1 MRTSHGGRIGRGIGF
16 RIGLA
21 AACLLTAVM
30 AGCSSTVDGVAICV
44 GCGSDSEPE
53 FPGSRPGT
61 TAPTTPP
68 TSASNVPTPTT
79 GQRPSGGQRLE
90 PNSNGYVYIE
100 TRSGLT
106 RCQISADTV
115 GCESEFTDSPTID
128 GQPANGVEVSASGSN
143 RWVLGNLGA
152 MPTTTIGYDTYAA
165 VGWTIVADSTGTTF
179 TNDGTGHGMFISTER
194 VEFF

>member
-1 MRTSHGGRIGRGIGF
+1 VRISHGGGIGRGIGL
-16 RIGLA
+16 RVGLA
-21 AACLLTAVM
+21 TACLLTALT
-30 AGCSSTVDGVAICV
+30 AGCSTTTEGVAICP
-44 GCGSDSEPE
+44 GCGTDAEPA
-53 FPGSRPGT
+53 FPTTRPST
-61 TAPTTPP
+61 TAPSTPP
-68 TSASNVPTPTT
+68 TSASSVPTTT
-79 GQRPSGGQRLE
+79 MQRPTGGTVLA
-90 PNSNGYVYIE
+90 PNANGYVYIE

-128 GQPANGVEVSASGSN
+128 GQPANGVEISAGGSN

-152 MPTTTIGYDTYAA
+152 MPTTAIDYDTYQA

>member
-1 MRTSHGGRIGRGIGF
+1 MRISHGGGIGRGIGL
-16 RIGLA
+16 RVGLA
-21 AACLLTAVM
+21 AACLLTALT
-30 AGCSSTVDGVAICV
+30 AGCSTTTDGVAICP
-44 GCGSDSEPE
+44 GCGTDAEPA
-53 FPGSRPGT
+53 FPTTRPST
-61 TAPTTPP
+61 TAPSTPP
-68 TSASNVPTPTT
+68 TSASSVPTTT
-79 GQRPSGGQRLE
+79 MQRPTGGTVLA
-90 PNSNGYVYIE
+90 PNANGYVYIE

-128 GQPANGVEVSASGSN
+128 GQPANGVEISAGGSN

-152 MPTTTIGYDTYAA
+152 MPTTAIDYDTYQA

>member
-1 MRTSHGGRIGRGIGF
+1 VRISHGGGIGRGIGL
-16 RIGLA
+16 RVGLA
-21 AACLLTAVM
+21 AVCLLTALM
-30 AGCSSTVDGVAICV
+30 AGCSTTTDGVAICP
-44 GCGSDSEPE
+44 GCGTDAEPA
-53 FPGSRPGT
+53 FPTTRPST
-61 TAPTTPP
+61 TAPSTPP
-68 TSASNVPTPTT
+68 TSASSVPTTT
-79 GQRPSGGQRLE
+79 TQRPTGGTVLA
-90 PNSNGYVYIE
+90 PNANGYVYIE

-128 GQPANGVEVSASGSN
+128 GQPANGVEISAGGSN

-152 MPTTTIGYDTYAA
+152 MPTTAIDYDTYQA

>member
-1 MRTSHGGRIGRGIGF
+1 MRISHGGGIGRGIGL
-16 RIGLA
+16 RVGLA
-21 AACLLTAVM
+21 AACLLTALVS
-30 AGCSSTVDGVAICV
+30 GCSTTTEGVAICP
-44 GCGSDSEPE
+44 GCGTDAEPA
-53 FPGSRPGT
+53 FPTTRPST
-61 TAPTTPP
+61 TAPSTPP
-68 TSASNVPTPTT
+68 TSASSVPTTT
-79 GQRPSGGQRLE
+79 MQRPTGGTVLA
-90 PNSNGYVYIE
+90 PNANGYVYIE

-128 GQPANGVEVSASGSN
+128 GQPANGVEISAGGSN

-152 MPTTTIGYDTYAA
+152 MPTTAIDYDTYQA